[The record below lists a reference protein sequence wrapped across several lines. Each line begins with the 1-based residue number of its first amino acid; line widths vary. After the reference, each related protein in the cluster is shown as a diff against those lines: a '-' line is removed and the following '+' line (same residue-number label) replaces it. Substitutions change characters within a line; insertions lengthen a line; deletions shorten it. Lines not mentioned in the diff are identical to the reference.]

1 MSQSTTGKRKG
12 GHIAKH
18 RPLSNSSKII
28 NPNRRTDKTKTNLRD
43 TTTIRRL
50 AMYNQKA
57 VRNKK
62 GEFLGGPLM
71 SRTPDEPVKR
81 IAPDRRWFGNTR
93 VVGQG
98 ELERF
103 RAEMGER
110 VKDPYSVVMR
120 ASKLPMALL
129 SDGAEYSKARMNILT
144 TQSFTDT
151 FGPKQQRK
159 RPRLSHATDVHSLLS
174 HASEQAVQYS
184 PGTDSNLLSAKGGEK
199 DAVSARIFEKGQSRR
214 IWSELYKVIDS
225 SDVLVQ
231 VLDVR
236 DPMGTRSRRIEDELR
251 KSDRRHKHLVLVLNK
266 VDLVPTWVT
275 KRWVKVLSKE
285 YPTLAFHASITN
297 PFGKGALIQLLRQ
310 FGVLHSDKK
319 QISVGFVGF
328 PNVGKSSVINTLRK
342 KVVRGTAVSH
352 NACLA
357 CRLLPV
363 MTNSLLARLRG

>member
-12 GHIAKH
+12 GHSAKP

-28 NPNRRTDKTKTNLRD
+28 NPNRRTDKSKTNLRD

-57 VRNKK
+57 IRNSK
-62 GEFLGGPLM
+62 GEFLSGPLM
-71 SRTPDEPVKR
+71 ARTPDEPIKR

-129 SDGAEYSKARMNILT
+129 GDGVEYSKARMNILT

-159 RPRLSHATDVHSLLS
+159 RPRLSHATDVHSLVS

-184 PGTDSNLLSAKGGEK
+184 PGTDSNLLSARRSGEK

-310 FGVLHSDKK
+310 FGVLHNDKK
-319 QISVGFVGF
+319 QISVGFVGY

-342 KVVRGTAVSH
+342 KVVRRTYHHTHTAH
-352 NACLA
+352 YIWHCFL
-357 CRLLPV
+357 
-363 MTNSLLARLRG
+363 

>member
-12 GHIAKH
+12 GHTVKH
-18 RPLSNSSKII
+18 RPLSNSSKDHQ
-28 NPNRRTDKTKTNLRD
+28 PQPPHRQDQDQPPRHHYHPPTRHVQPESQYATR
-43 TTTIRRL
+43 
-50 AMYNQKA
+50 
-57 VRNKK
+57 K
-62 GEFLGGPLM
+62 GEFLSGPLM
-71 SRTPDEPVKR
+71 SRTPDEPIKR

-103 RAEMGER
+103 RTEMGER

-129 SDGAEYSKARMNILT
+129 SEGAEYSKARMNILT

-174 HASEQAVQYS
+174 HATEQAVQYS
-184 PGTDSNLLSAKGGEK
+184 PGTDSNLLSARSGEK

-231 VLDVR
+231 VLDAR
-236 DPMGTRSRRIEDELR
+236 DPLGTRSRRIEDELR
-251 KSDRRHKHLVLVLNK
+251 KSDRRHKQLVLLLNK

-319 QISVGFVGF
+319 QISVGFVGY
-328 PNVGKSSVINTLRK
+328 PNTGKSSVINTLRK
-342 KVVRGTAVSH
+342 KVVSSHCTATQQTPH
-352 NACLA
+352 MP
-357 CRLLPV
+357 LLH
-363 MTNSLLARLRG
+363 RCFR